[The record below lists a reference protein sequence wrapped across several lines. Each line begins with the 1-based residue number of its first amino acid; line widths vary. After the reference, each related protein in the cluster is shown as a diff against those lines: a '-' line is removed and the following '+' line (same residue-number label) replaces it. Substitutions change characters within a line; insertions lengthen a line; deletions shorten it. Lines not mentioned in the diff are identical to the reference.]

1 MLGASISVCACSLCL
16 LSVCRLCRLPVVG
29 LGFRFVYVFA
39 LGIGLNL
46 NSNACGFCQL
56 KACYEGTWFS
66 ISWTESVKGLG
77 VTWCGQAGIT
87 CNGKEKTPQDTP
99 KRSQDN
105 PKTPTRL
112 PQTPKTTPKPP
123 RTPPGH
129 TQTPPRP
136 LQKPC
141 KTFPFRADG
150 PKRIPKGTLVGPF

>member
-1 MLGASISVCACSLCL
+1 MRVIIESVK
-16 LSVCRLCRLPVVG
+16 G
-29 LGFRFVYVFA
+29 LGVTRCGQYGETGTHDIREASAVLFV
-39 LGIGLNL
+39 
-46 NSNACGFCQL
+46 ACGFCQL
-56 KACYEGTWFS
+56 KASYEGTWFS

-112 PQTPKTTPKPP
+112 PQTPKATPKPP

-141 KTFPFRADG
+141 KTLPLRADG
-150 PKRIPKGTLVGPF
+150 LKRIPKGTLLGPF